1 MRRFDEKAYE
11 ICSEETVDAL
21 RNAGLEVWTTKGS
34 TRPGTVC
41 SPYRVFCMTE
51 DGYTFRLDS
60 EMVTHD
66 DGDYYTWTDL
76 AGDITMYTD
85 ELIGEDS

>member
-11 ICSEETVDAL
+11 YCSEETVDAL
-21 RNAGLEVWTTKGS
+21 RNAGLEVWTTEGS
-34 TRPGTVC
+34 ARPGTVGAHL
-41 SPYRVFCMTE
+41 RVFCQTE
-51 DGYTFRLDS
+51 DGYVFRLDW
-60 EMVTHD
+60 EMATSV

-76 AGDITMYTD
+76 AGDITMTTD